1 MDQVRA
7 GRRQMNTGVVSKP
20 SDGRLEES
28 SPGRSRRG
36 CRPLICSIVRQGPAR
51 CRLVSYGRSAI
62 KGDVCD
68 VDDYSL
74 RWPFRWCS
82 DSWPRRCGSDDS
94 SSESTTAVDGTV
106 AATEDAEATETV
118 PPEAEGDVD
127 TSIVVEIETP
137 VFGGS
142 IAMGLEAEPNGFR
155 PWEDG
160 CSDPCVNMA
169 RTIFDPLI
177 QQNGE
182 GEHEGYLAES
192 IEANEDFT
200 VWTMTLRPDVAFHNG
215 VPLTAQ
221 TIVDMFAVQQSGAIS
236 AGRIATT
243 SLIGVEAADD
253 LTVVYTLGA
262 SNSVFPANLTSVEL
276 GYVFEP
282 AAAVADPVG
291 FSTAPVGTG
300 PFVMQSRDIDNET
313 VVVRNENYW
322 RTADNGDRLPYLDS
336 IAFRPIPDEGT
347 RLDVLLSRTVD
358 VIDVAPGHD
367 P

>member
-1 MDQVRA
+1 MRA
-7 GRRQMNTGVVSKP
+7 T
-20 SDGRLEES
+20 
-28 SPGRSRRG
+28 
-36 CRPLICSIVRQGPAR
+36 
-51 CRLVSYGRSAI
+51 Y
-62 KGDVCD
+62 
-68 VDDYSL
+68 
-74 RWPFRWCS
+74 
-82 DSWPRRCGSDDS
+82 
-94 SSESTTAVDGTV
+94 
-106 AATEDAEATETV
+106 
-118 PPEAEGDVD
+118 
-127 TSIVVEIETP
+127 
-137 VFGGS
+137 
-142 IAMGLEAEPNGFR
+142 
-155 PWEDG
+155 
-160 CSDPCVNMA
+160 
-169 RTIFDPLI
+169 
-177 QQNGE
+177 
-182 GEHEGYLAES
+182 EGYLAES
-192 IEANEDFT
+192 IDANEDFT

-221 TIVDMFAVQQSGAIS
+221 TIVDMFAVQQSGAYS

-243 SLIGVEAADD
+243 SLVGVEAADD

-262 SNSVFPANLTSVEL
+262 SNSVFPANLTAVEL

-347 RLDVLLSRTVD
+347 RLDALL
-358 VIDVAPGHD
+358 VADGRCHGDATPGHD